1 VPLASQRRSPYQGLI
16 PYEADDAPFFFG
28 RGDATRLIAANLFAA
43 PLTLLYGASGVG
55 KSSVLRA
62 GVINHL
68 RPRND
73 LLVVEFHTWQGD
85 PLSDLKTAVAAA
97 VASANGQGGLP
108 ADSDSL
114 AAYLTACAARL
125 DRHLM
130 VILDQFEEYFL
141 YHSQED
147 AFAAEL
153 PAAVMQA
160 DAPVSFLIAIREDS
174 VAKLDRFEGRIPILF
189 ENYLRIEHLDHQA
202 AREAIEE
209 PIKKYN
215 DLYIAEREQI
225 SIESRLVEAVLEQVT
240 TGNVLLGESGRS
252 IVKSEATEVQ
262 IETPYLQLVMIR
274 LWEEEMRAGS
284 HILRLET
291 LEGLGGAERIVRI
304 HLDAV
309 MSTLLP
315 NEQDTAARVFHYLV
329 TPSGT
334 KIAHAV
340 PDLVEY
346 THLSQPQLTS
356 VLEKLS
362 GGSDRILRPVAPPPD
377 QPTTSRYEI
386 FHDALAAPILD
397 WRARH
402 VQEQERAEVKKREAA
417 HLLELEQAQALA
429 REQQQRAE
437 EQARTAGRLRRLTVA
452 LMVVSLLALAAFV
465 YAFIKGDLA
474 EKARADAAAAQKTT
488 AVERDR
494 AEQQAQLAATRAAEA
509 EKARAD
515 AAAAQKTTAVERDR
529 AEQQAQ
535 LAFSRELAAAAINNL
550 DIDPE
555 RSILLALHTASLTYS
570 VNKQVIPEG
579 IDALHRAVQASRV
592 LRTLAGHTDE
602 VISVA
607 FSPDGTR
614 LATASFDKTAKVWDA
629 TSGQVLH
636 TLAGHTAAVYGVAFS
651 PDGTRLATANN
662 DKTAKVWD
670 ATSGQVL
677 RTLAGHTAAVRSV
690 VFSPD
695 GTRLATASAD
705 KTVRLYAMNIE
716 DLLALART
724 RVTRSLKAEEC
735 QKYLHAPC
743 PPAP

>member
-1 VPLASQRRSPYQGLI
+1 MPLASPCRSPYQGLI
-16 PYEADDAPFFFG
+16 PYEVDDAPFFFG
-28 RGDATRLIAANLFAA
+28 REKETRLIAANLFAA
-43 PLTLLYGASGVG
+43 PLTLLYGPSGVG

-73 LLVVEFHTWQGD
+73 LLVVEFYAWQGD
-85 PLSDLKTAVAAA
+85 PLSDLKAAAA
-97 VASANGQGGLP
+97 VASANGQGGPP
-108 ADSDSL
+108 ADGASL
-114 AAYLTACAARL
+114 AAYLTACATRL
-125 DRHLM
+125 DRPLM

-147 AFAAEL
+147 AFDAEL

-174 VAKLDRFEGRIPILF
+174 LAKLDRFEGRIPTLF
-189 ENYLRIEHLDHQA
+189 ENYLRIEHLDRQA
-202 AREAIEE
+202 ARAAIEG
-209 PIKKYN
+209 PIRQYN
-215 DLYIAEREQI
+215 DLYPTEREQI
-225 SIESRLVEAVLEQVT
+225 GIEPQLVEAVLEQVM
-240 TGNVLLGESGRS
+240 TGNVLLGESGRGV
-252 IVKSEATEVQ
+252 VKSEATEVQ

-291 LEGLGGAERIVRI
+291 LERLGGAERIVRT

-309 MSTLLP
+309 MNTLLP

-334 KIAHAV
+334 KIAHTI

-346 THLSQPQLTS
+346 TSLPQPQLTS
-356 VLEKLS
+356 VLEELS
-362 GGSDRILRPVAPPPD
+362 GGDERILRPVAPSPD
-377 QPTTSRYEI
+377 QPTTLRYEI
-386 FHDALAAPILD
+386 FHDVLAPAILD

-402 VQEQERAEVKKREAA
+402 VREAA
-417 HLLELEQAQALA
+417 HLLELEQAQAQA

-437 EQARTAGRLRRLTVA
+437 EQAKAAGRLRRLVVA
-452 LMVVSLLALAAFV
+452 LMAVSLLALAAFV
-465 YAFIKGDLA
+465 FALIKGN
-474 EKARADAAAAQKTT
+474 
-488 AVERDR
+488 
-494 AEQQAQLAATRAAEA
+494 LAATRAAEA

-515 AAAAQKTTAVERDR
+515 AATAQQTAEVERDR

-535 LAFSRELAAAAINNL
+535 LAFSRELATAAINNL

-570 VNKQVIPEG
+570 VNKSVIPEV

-592 LRTLAGHTDE
+592 LGTLAGHTD
-602 VISVA
+602 
-607 FSPDGTR
+607 
-614 LATASFDKTAKVWDA
+614 
-629 TSGQVLH
+629 
-636 TLAGHTAAVYGVAFS
+636 AVYGVAFS
-651 PDGTRLATANN
+651 PDGTRLATASA

-670 ATSGQVL
+670 AASGRVL
-677 RTLAGHTAAVRSV
+677 HTLAGHANDVNGVA
-690 VFSPD
+690 FSPD
-695 GTRLATASAD
+695 GRRLATVSND
-705 KTVRLYAMNIE
+705 KTTRLYAMDIE

-724 RVTRSLKAEEC
+724 RVTRSMKAEEC
-735 QKYLHAPC
+735 QKYLHDQC